1 MKIAAKRFLVL
12 FLAALMLLSVACKKN
27 EEKKNTDSTAEQ
39 SNLSE
44 DSTSEESDDVT
55 EDGYFKKLNQGYDI
69 DEAAPTLEGDVVV
82 IQLNSIAS
90 FALDAGVM
98 PALSAFADKG
108 AYYTDF
114 YAQQGD
120 EEGVF
125 SALTSLYAPIEG
137 MNSDATY
144 YSLAHLFAENG
155 YDVYAGST
163 GREDTS
169 CSEELASALG
179 IDKGL
184 TDIYGLPEKDISDYT
199 EEELKSSKAEG
210 ELLPE
215 FFGFSAENGKKDFI
229 FIEAD
234 GIEYPYI
241 PLSTDGISIEGNRS
255 LNSYI
260 CCAANVDS
268 LIGDMF
274 KKIEAL
280 GDKAPTVVIY
290 GTAPK
295 LDGKFSVYA
304 KEYPG
309 LFENGF
315 SYDQAY
321 KTPFVIYGKGITAG
335 KVNSFATVYDIYPT
349 LAALYGF
356 ESDKMLLSGDNV
368 YMNSKLP
375 APGEQT
381 ATAPNLAANKP
392 YTVTLADGSEP
403 SYMFPSF
410 KDDGVKLTDGVN
422 DDGKG
427 IAESEIGIVLSN
439 CGREHYITVDLG
451 EVKEFDRVALEGVA
465 YNGNNH
471 KGLNGGDFELYTSS
485 NGESFKKVF
494 GNIVVKNADTGIYQS
509 YTKSFDYSSE
519 ARYVRFAFTG
529 DVGYLTVT
537 EVCIYEAL
545 DTSEDAFEPNSFRF
559 FAPQGEYIRGTFVT
573 DTVYYAKT
581 DSTVSVFSKASMSEL
596 SARAY
601 KDHHIFVLETINECE
616 HAVNSGFYGNDK
628 SVDELYADMPDSN
641 KLLLSAEGEGGVS
654 GSMVWHINYL
664 SNYNVNFA
672 ANTLSGIWEGLTL
685 KDGTLT
691 LAEGFTAGYFI
702 TEEISLTEFERL
714 YVTPVAKVGDGNIKV
729 YASYVAENGV
739 STPWILIDSYD
750 KDGFVEGEGLAK
762 VESESGYKAKSFR
775 VMLELEC
782 EGETA
787 PTVSALNLTPA
798 LTPTASEEAPT
809 AEEAVDVF
817 VDISESE
824 VLTDSGIA
832 AVEALIAKALS
843 TAPDYDKALS
853 YIKDSGDVAGASK
866 IARYACEYGINAFVD
881 AYSVNELMT
890 AIYKG
895 QAIIIKDG
903 DTYLIAAGYSEEGI
917 TVVDPLTGERTV
929 KAFEDISVLTEVII
943 VDSALNTP
951 EIIEDIIAEDSAV
964 RPGIVVDKKKY
975 IVIHN
980 TGNYAPGSTAA
991 AHATYLHGLADQPD
1005 RSVSWHYTVDSKE
1018 IYHHLP
1024 DNESAW
1030 HASDGTHGEGNKY
1043 GIGIET
1049 CVNGFPNVYQ
1059 GEAYEEWLKDYT
1071 VTIKNLAY
1079 LVAKLMIENDIG
1091 MDGIKQHW
1099 DFAPDK
1105 KNCPMQMRY
1114 SSASDSFVHDGDMW
1128 VYLMSQVELQ
1138 YNRLTKEGYGQ

>member
-1 MKIAAKRFLVL
+1 MKIAAKRFLFL
-12 FLAALMLLSVACKKN
+12 LLAALMLLSVACKKGD
-27 EEKKNTDSTAEQ
+27 ETKDTSSTAEQ
-39 SNLSE
+39 SAMSE
-44 DSTSEESDDVT
+44 DDTSVENGDVT

-69 DEAAPTLEGDVVV
+69 DESAPTLEGDVVI
-82 IQLNSIAS
+82 IQLNNTAA
-90 FALDAGVM
+90 FALDAGAM
-98 PALSAFADKG
+98 PSLSAFADKA

-114 YAQQGD
+114 YAQQGT
-120 EEGVF
+120 EEGVY

-137 MNSDATY
+137 MNSNAAY
-144 YSLAHLFAENG
+144 YGLAHLFAENG
-155 YDVYAGST
+155 YEVYAGSM

-169 CSEELASALG
+169 CSKELASALG
-179 IDKGL
+179 IGKGL
-184 TDIYGLPEKDISDYT
+184 THIYGLPEKDASDYT
-199 EEELKSSKAEG
+199 EEELKSSIAKG

-215 FFGFSAENGKKDFI
+215 FFGFSADNGKKDFI

-241 PLSTDGISIEGNRS
+241 PVSTDGVAIEGNRS

-260 CCAANVDS
+260 CCAANLDS
-268 LIGDMF
+268 ELGGILET
-274 KKIEAL
+274 IEAL
-280 GDKAPTVVIY
+280 GDKAPTVIIY

-295 LDGKFSVYA
+295 LDGKFATYA
-304 KEYPG
+304 KEYPE
-309 LFENGF
+309 LFEDGF

-321 KTPFVIYGKGITAG
+321 QTPFVIYGKGITAG
-335 KVNSFATVYDIYPT
+335 EINSFATVYDIYPT
-349 LAALYGF
+349 LAALYRF
-356 ESDKMLLSGDNV
+356 ESDSMLVSGENV

-375 APGEQT
+375 APSEE
-381 ATAPNLAANKP
+381 ATLASNIAANKS
-392 YTVTLADGSEP
+392 YTVTLADGGAP

-427 IAESEIGIVLSN
+427 IAENEIGIVLSGCN
-439 CGREHYITVDLG
+439 REHYITVDLG
-451 EVKEFDRVALEGVA
+451 EVKEFDRVAIEGVA
-465 YNGNNH
+465 YNGTTH
-471 KGLNGGDFELYTSS
+471 MGLNGKDFDLYIST
-485 NGESFKKVF
+485 NGESYKKAF
-494 GNIVVKNADTGIYQS
+494 GNTVVKNADTGVYQS
-509 YTKSFDYSSE
+509 YTKSFDFSSE

-537 EVCIYEAL
+537 EVCVYEAIQA
-545 DTSEDAFEPNSFRF
+545 DKEAFEPNSFRF
-559 FAPQGEYIRGTFVT
+559 FAPQGEYVRGTFVT

-581 DSTVSVFSKASMSEL
+581 DSTASAFSKAGLTEV
-596 SARAY
+596 SARTY
-601 KDHHIFVLETINECE
+601 KDHHVFVLETINECE
-616 HAVNSGFYGNDK
+616 YAVKSGFYGGDK
-628 SVDELYADMPDSN
+628 SAEEFYADMPDSN
-641 KLLLSAEGEGGVS
+641 KLVLSVEGEGGVN

-672 ANTLSGIWEGLTL
+672 ANTLSGIWEGLNL
-685 KDGTLT
+685 KDGALT
-691 LAEGFTAGYFI
+691 LAEGYTAGYFV
-702 TEEISLTEFERL
+702 TEEISLTEFDRL
-714 YVTPVAKVGDGNIKV
+714 YVTPVAKVGDGNIRV

-750 KDGFVEGEGLAK
+750 KDGFVEGKGLAK

-775 VMLELEC
+775 VKLELDC

-798 LTPTASEEAPT
+798 LTPDADEEIPVF
-809 AEEAVDVF
+809 EEAVDVF
-817 VDISESE
+817 VEISENGE
-824 VLTDSGIA
+824 FKDSGAA
-832 AVEALIAKALS
+832 AVETLMAKALS
-843 TAPDYDKALS
+843 TAPDYEKALS
-853 YIKDSGDVAGASK
+853 YIKNSDSVAGAS
-866 IARYACEYGINAFVD
+866 ILARYACENGLNAFVD
-881 AYSVNELMT
+881 AYTVNELMT
-890 AIYKG
+890 ALYKG

-903 DTYLIAAGYSEEGI
+903 DNYLIAAGYSEEGI
-917 TVVDPLTGERTV
+917 TVIDPLTGDKAVR
-929 KAFEDISVLTEVII
+929 AFEDISILTEVII

-1138 YNRLTKEGYGQ
+1138 HKRLIEEGYGQ